1 MARLVEQVPGERQAR
16 MVLSMIAE
24 PDDPVTGRVLNQV
37 GGFETLRLIEDDLAT
52 VPGMNRADAIAWRE
66 RLTAAITPDIP
77 GRVAQLQGGRI
88 GMLIPADAHWPAGLN
103 ELRDRTP
110 YVLWTRGATSLLSG
124 TVEDRVSIIGARA
137 ATSYGT
143 TVTGE
148 LAAELANQE
157 RVIVAGGSYGI
168 EGAAHRATLAAGGS
182 TVAMLASGVDRPYP
196 SGHAELLDRIGDLG
210 LLVSEI
216 PPGAAPSRHR
226 LVARTRLLAA
236 LSGTTVIPEAGSRS
250 MALRVATEA
259 HRLGR
264 PVGAVPGPVTSV
276 TSTGP
281 NDLLKRGI
289 AGVVTSARDVAALL
303 DLPDNARETC
313 RQAGLGQLCEP
324 PSVRPERSGPDL
336 KA

>member
-313 RQAGLGQLCEP
+313 RQAGLGQLREP

>member
-1 MARLVEQVPGERQAR
+1 MARLVEQVPDERQAR

-37 GGFETLRLIEDDLAT
+37 GGVETLRLIEDDQAE

-66 RLTAAITPDIP
+66 RLMAAITHDLP

-88 GMLIPADAHWPAGLN
+88 GTLIPADAHWPAGLN

-110 YVLWTRGATSLLSG
+110 YMLWTRGATSFLSG
-124 TVEDRVSIIGARA
+124 AVEDRVSIVGARA
-137 ATSYGT
+137 ASPYGT
-143 TVTGE
+143 TVAVE

-182 TVAMLASGVDRPYP
+182 TVAVLAGGVDRPYP
-196 SGHAELLDRIGDLG
+196 SGHAELLDRVGDLG
-210 LLVSEI
+210 LVVSEV

-226 LVARTRLLAA
+226 FVARTRLLAA

-250 MALRVATEA
+250 MSLRVATEA
-259 HRLGR
+259 HLLGR
-264 PVGAVPGPVTSV
+264 SVGAVPGPITSA
-276 TSTGP
+276 TSSGP

-289 AGVVTSARDVAALL
+289 AEVVTSAQDVAALL
-303 DLPDNARETC
+303 DLPDNARGTS
-313 RQAGLGQLCEP
+313 RQAGLGQRREP

-336 KA
+336 

>member
-236 LSGTTVIPEAGSRS
+236 LSGTTVILPRRGADRWRCAWQRRRTVWAVRS
-250 MALRVATEA
+250 ARC
-259 HRLGR
+259 LGR
-264 PVGAVPGPVTSV
+264 
-276 TSTGP
+276 
-281 NDLLKRGI
+281 
-289 AGVVTSARDVAALL
+289 
-303 DLPDNARETC
+303 
-313 RQAGLGQLCEP
+313 
-324 PSVRPERSGPDL
+324 
-336 KA
+336 